1 MGSKVNIKSTS
12 EMREL
17 TYLNTLKTVNS
28 CIERLFS
35 MNEVT
40 LKKLF
45 GFNTIDDVLKNTK
58 MQVIINTIIE
68 YEEKQNE
75 EVVIG
80 DELCLVKNPNYK
92 TVVIFIDTFG
102 NIKCINKNF
111 EYMIINPD
119 QYHNWERTGNRVP
132 YIIEAVKAIVNGE
145 YMEFKDNESA
155 NY

>member
-1 MGSKVNIKSTS
+1 MNDEVKIRTTS

-17 TYLNTLKTVNS
+17 TYINTLKTVDS

-45 GFNTIDDVLKNTK
+45 GFNTVDEILKNTK